1 MRKILILSVVVVA
14 GCASGGF
21 TNRLYCSAD
30 HGSAAFTSWY
40 LGFGVGAQID
50 TKDAAA
56 VCAAAPASAAPASA
70 AK

>member
-1 MRKILILSVVVVA
+1 MRKILVLMVVLVG

-30 HGSAAFTSWY
+30 RESAAFTSWY

-50 TKDAAA
+50 ARDATA
-56 VCAAAPASAAPASA
+56 VC
-70 AK
+70 KGL

>member
-1 MRKILILSVVVVA
+1 MVVLVG

-30 HGSAAFTSWY
+30 RESAAFTSWY

-50 TKDAAA
+50 ARDATA
-56 VCAAAPASAAPASA
+56 VC
-70 AK
+70 KGL